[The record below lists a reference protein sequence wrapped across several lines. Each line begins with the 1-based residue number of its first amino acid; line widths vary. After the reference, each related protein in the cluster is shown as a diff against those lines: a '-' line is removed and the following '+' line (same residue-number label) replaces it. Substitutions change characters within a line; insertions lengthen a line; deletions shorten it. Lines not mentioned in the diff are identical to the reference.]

1 MRSKS
6 EAALAWIVDT
16 WDALLRERQTNAV
29 DFSEEIFSLADVI
42 QDNPSVLAALE
53 DASRDTGDRVE
64 LATNLFQGKVSGQVL
79 ELLEGIVR
87 ERWAQSGDLLIALE
101 TIGVQTVLASA
112 QLDDALS
119 KTEEELYQCL
129 RMLKRER
136 DLRLTL
142 NSQQHPVAARAQ
154 LVRKVFAN
162 VNPYTQALLVRSVSH
177 TKQSS
182 LTAVIARYID
192 QASERGKHLVASV
205 TAAIPLSTEQ
215 EERLRSILCRYYNQ
229 DVKLHIALDPTIV
242 GGLRIHIGDDLIDGT
257 LASRIADVKEVFSK

>member
-6 EAALAWIVDT
+6 EAALARIT
-16 WDALLRERQTNAV
+16 EAWDALLREQQTSTV
-29 DFSEEIFSLADVI
+29 DFGEEIFNLADVM
-42 QDNPSVLAALE
+42 QENPSVLAALE
-53 DASRDTGDRVE
+53 DASRDIEDRIG
-64 LATNLFQGKVSGQVL
+64 LAERLFHGKVSSQVL
-79 ELLEGIVR
+79 DLLKGLVR
-87 ERWAQSGDLLIALE
+87 ERWAQDGDLLLALE
-101 TIGVQTVLASA
+101 SIGIQTLLASA
-112 QLDDALS
+112 EKEDLLS

-129 RMLKRER
+129 RTLKQERE
-136 DLRLTL
+136 LRLTL
-142 NSQQHPVAARAQ
+142 NSTQHSVAARAQ
-154 LVRKVFAN
+154 LIRKVFAR
-162 VNPYTQALLVRSVSH
+162 VNPYTLALLVRAVAH
-177 TKQSS
+177 TKQFS